1 MEDNCEDD
9 LTVYLEPK
17 QREELTAECLE
28 DNRLAYV
35 KLIKVQLSTLL
46 YNKQTNKK
54 LVLVSVYV

>member
-1 MEDNCEDD
+1 MEDNNCEDD

-46 YNKQTNKK
+46 YNKQTKTI
-54 LVLVSVYV
+54 